1 MAIMEYVVVIE
12 RGATSYGAYIPDL
25 AGCVAVGDTEAEAMK
40 LIREAIEFHLEGMRL
55 NGETIPQ
62 PTSHGASIGVAEGM
76 EYAAIIEPTS
86 TGFSAYL
93 PNLPGCVAAAETEAE
108 VWKLIREAVLFHL
121 EQMRLDGDPIPP
133 PTSRVGYVEVPE
145 PASVA

>member
-1 MAIMEYVVVIE
+1 
-12 RGATSYGAYIPDL
+12 
-25 AGCVAVGDTEAEAMK
+25 VAVGDTEAEARK

-62 PTSHGASIGVAEGM
+62 PASRGASIEVAAGR
-76 EYAAIIEPTS
+76 EYATIIEPTS

-93 PNLPGCVAAAETEAE
+93 PDLPGCVAAAETEAE

-121 EQMRLDGDPIPP
+121 EQMRVDGDPIRLP
-133 PTSRVGYVEVPE
+133 RRE
-145 PASVA
+145 